1 MSKHSHYKYEA
12 ARRALAEVRD
22 GMVLGLGS
30 GSTSAAFIDLLGKAV
45 RQGSLRDIC
54 GVPTSE
60 KTASQARA
68 LGIELITLPQA
79 SQLDLAVDGADE
91 VDPQLQM
98 IKGLGKALLREKMV
112 EIHAVRLLIIVDE
125 SKLSPRLGTLSP
137 LPVEITPFAW
147 EKTVNWLASLG
158 AQSAAAQDTAMGRAE
173 LWRADDGAP
182 FVTDNGNYLV
192 RCWFGAGIAHPH
204 RLARALADR
213 PGVVEH
219 GLFLD
224 MASTV
229 IIAGAGGVRLLERKG
244 HSES

>member
-1 MSKHSHYKYEA
+1 MTNNPHYKYEA
-12 ARRALAEVRD
+12 AARALAEVRD

-30 GSTSAAFIDLLGKAV
+30 GSTSAAFVDLLGEAV
-45 RQGSLRDIC
+45 RQGSLHAVC

-60 KTASQARA
+60 KTASQARS

-79 SQLDLAVDGADE
+79 PRIDLAVDGADE
-91 VDPQLQM
+91 VDSQLQL

-112 EIHAVRLLIIVDE
+112 EIHAARLLIIVDE

-147 EKTVNWLASLG
+147 EKTVGWLAGLEG
-158 AQSAAAQDTAMGRAE
+158 MEAGGQAE
-173 LWRADDGAP
+173 LWRADDGSP
-182 FVTDNGNYLV
+182 FVTDNGNYLA
-192 RCWFGAGIAHPH
+192 RCWFGAGIVHPH
-204 RLARALADR
+204 RLARALAER

-229 IIAGAGGVRLLERKG
+229 IIAGAGGIRILERKG
-244 HSES
+244 QSE